1 MIFYNQID
9 IAEMWSEYW
18 NASMMIATN
27 AVGHPR
33 LPQSYAKFC
42 TQAEFKENNEE
53 CLKDYKNVDWTL
65 QKTSCLISFIS
76 QQ

>member
-9 IAEMWSEYW
+9 IVEMWSEYR
-18 NASMMIATN
+18 NASMMITTN
-27 AVGHPR
+27 AVGCLR
-33 LPQSYAKFC
+33 LLQSCAEFC
-42 TQAEFKENNEE
+42 TQAEFKENNED
-53 CLKDYKNVDWTL
+53 CLKDYKNVDLTL

>member
-1 MIFYNQID
+1 MFFYNQID
-9 IAEMWSEYW
+9 IVEMWSEYW

-27 AVGHPR
+27 TVGCPR
-33 LPQSYAKFC
+33 LLQSYADFC
-42 TQAEFKENNEE
+42 TQAEVKENYKE

>member
-1 MIFYNQID
+1 
-9 IAEMWSEYW
+9 MWSEYR

-27 AVGHPR
+27 VVGCLR
-33 LPQSYAKFC
+33 LSQSYADFC
-42 TQAEFKENNEE
+42 TQAEAKENNED
-53 CLKDYKNVDWTL
+53 CLKDCKNVDRTL